1 MVCEQATK
9 GREEGERGGL
19 IPHSRFLFYDNPA
32 FRASLIFLTNTVFL
46 PNTRHFAFTQFPHY
60 GENPDPENTFTDP
73 VRNRRRSCKKAK
85 GDFISFSG
93 IPQFDGQ
100 LYRTNHV
107 TEGFDIRLD

>member
-46 PNTRHFAFTQFPHY
+46 ANTRHFAFTQFPHY
-60 GENPDPENTFTDP
+60 GENPDPEN
-73 VRNRRRSCKKAK
+73 R
-85 GDFISFSG
+85 DFKIG
-93 IPQFDGQ
+93 HYGR
-100 LYRTNHV
+100 L
-107 TEGFDIRLD
+107 GRLDAYTGCLGP